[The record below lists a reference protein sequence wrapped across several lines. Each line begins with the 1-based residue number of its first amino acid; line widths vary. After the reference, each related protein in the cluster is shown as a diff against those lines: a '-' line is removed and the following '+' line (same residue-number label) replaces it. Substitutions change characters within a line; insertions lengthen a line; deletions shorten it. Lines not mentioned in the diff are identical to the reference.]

1 MSLRASSRFAALSPR
16 RRVLV
21 VVAAVLAV
29 ALLVI
34 GGIRVGQRMS
44 RTVTPKH
51 HVGSGPPAVMLV
63 PGYGGN
69 RHSLAALAE
78 RIRRTGATATVVP
91 LPSGGTGDLE
101 VQAGVLNNY
110 VNRALQRGARWVDVI
125 GYSAGGVVA
134 RVWDVEHG
142 GADKVRRVVTLGSPL
157 HGAELAAAGAAVNP
171 GACPPACQELVPG
184 SALLTRMERVP
195 FSGRPSWLSLWTVD
209 DMVVQPPDSARLSG
223 ALNVPL
229 QNVCPGV
236 IIAHGQLP
244 SDPLVVGI
252 VLRALGPAPLSAPRA
267 RDCTSLRILG
277 STHS

>member
-21 VVAAVLAV
+21 IVAAVLAV

-34 GGIRVGQRMS
+34 GGIRVGQRM
-44 RTVTPKH
+44 TKTTPKH
-51 HVGSGPPAVMLV
+51 HAGTGPPAVVLV

-69 RHSLAALAE
+69 RHSLAVLAD

-91 LPSGGTGDLE
+91 LPSGGTGDIE

-110 VNRALQRGARWVDVI
+110 VNRAIQRGARWVDVI

-134 RVWDVEHG
+134 RVWDVEHN
-142 GADKVRRVVTLGSPL
+142 GAGKVRRIVTLGSPL
-157 HGAELAAAGAAVNP
+157 HGAELAAAGAAVDP

-195 FSGRPSWLSLWTVD
+195 LSGRPSWLSLWTID

-223 ALNVPL
+223 ALNIPL
-229 QNVCPGV
+229 QSVCPGA
-236 IIAHGQLP
+236 IIEHGQLP

-252 VLRALGPAPLSAPRA
+252 VLRALGPAPLSPPHAA
-267 RDCTSLRILG
+267 DCTSLRVLG
-277 STHS
+277 NTRS

>member
-21 VVAAVLAV
+21 IVAAVLAV

-34 GGIRVGQRMS
+34 GGIRVGQRMT
-44 RTVTPKH
+44 RTTPKH
-51 HVGSGPPAVMLV
+51 HVGTGPPAVVLV

-69 RHSLAALAE
+69 RHSLAVLAD

-91 LPSGGTGDLE
+91 LPSGGTGDIE

-110 VNRALQRGARWVDVI
+110 VNRAIQRGARWVDVI

-134 RVWDVEHG
+134 RVWDVEHN
-142 GADKVRRVVTLGSPL
+142 GAGKARRIVTLGSPL
-157 HGAELAAAGAAVNP
+157 HGAQLAAAGAAVDP

-195 FSGRPSWLSLWTVD
+195 FSGRPSWLSLWTID
-209 DMVVQPPDSARLSG
+209 DMVVQPPESGRLSG
-223 ALNVPL
+223 ALNIPL
-229 QNVCPGV
+229 QSVCPGAV
-236 IIAHGQLP
+236 IEHGQLP

-252 VLRALGPAPLSAPRA
+252 VLRALGPAPLSAPHA
-267 RDCTSLRILG
+267 ADCTSLRVLG
-277 STHS
+277 NTRS